1 MSEPVAPPRADRT
14 VFGVIFVMVFVFSYS
29 EQLIA
34 GVYPVVGLG
43 ENTGWRIA
51 VIVVD
56 AAVLGLVGLMKRAI
70 SRAERTVPRLWGWWS
85 TGVAILLLIDVA
97 RLFSEQS
104 IQADLLTSSVY
115 AAALGFTMAASLNA
129 DPLTLLS
136 TARRVALP
144 TDWVRVRAIVPLVFG
159 TWICYLA
166 ASAFVDVFDVD
177 TMRTLDPET
186 AAQVADMPVPE
197 QMALLAQLCEGAISP
212 TFFHQVVGVLPV
224 LLLTL
229 GIEFNYFRRTLT
241 DAGQRAATAATVT
254 VMAAGLVLALS
265 TLPWDGQGCG
275 DVLSGWHEYVAFL
288 LSVQGVFTG
297 LATLVWL
304 LVASTPDTAAADGAD
319 SADSRQR
326 DERGV

>member
-1 MSEPVAPPRADRT
+1 MSEPVAPPRSDRA
-14 VFGVIFVMVFVFSYS
+14 VFGVVFAMLFAFSYS
-29 EQLIA
+29 EQLIS
-34 GVYPVVGLG
+34 GLYPVVGQG
-43 ENTGWRIA
+43 GHTGWRVA

-56 AAVLGLVGLMKRAI
+56 AVVLGLVGLMKRDI
-70 SRAERTVPRLWGWWS
+70 NRADGDPPRLWGWWWA
-85 TGVAILLLIDVA
+85 GVAILMGVDVL
-97 RLFSEQS
+97 RLVSQES
-104 IQADLLTSSVY
+104 IQADLLTATVY
-115 AAALGFTMAASLNA
+115 AAAMGLTMAASLNA

-136 TARRVALP
+136 TSRQVALP
-144 TDWVRVRAIVPLVFG
+144 TDWVRVRAIVPLVLG

-166 ASAFVDVFDVD
+166 ASAFVDFFDVD
-177 TMRTLDPET
+177 TMRTLGAEM
-186 AAQVADMPVPE
+186 AAEVADMPVSE
-197 QMALLAQLCEGAISP
+197 QLSVLSQLCEGAISP

-288 LSVQGVFTG
+288 LAVQGVFTG

-304 LVASTPDTAAADGAD
+304 LVASRPDVASDADAV
-319 SADSRQR
+319 S
-326 DERGV
+326 DEAS